1 MRMDFNNTVLAIELE
16 NLQRRENEMYHV
28 YSELLKGLH
37 NKEVK
42 EKIKFIRDQEL
53 GHTKMVT
60 NIISI
65 LFEYI
70 RKG

>member
-1 MRMDFNNTVLAIELE
+1 MDFNNTVLAIELE
-16 NLQRRENEMYHV
+16 SLQRRENEMYHV
-28 YSELLKGLH
+28 YSDLLKDLH

>member
-1 MRMDFNNTVLAIELE
+1 MNFNNSVLAIELE
-16 NLQRRENEMYHV
+16 NLQRRENEMYKV
-28 YSELLKGLH
+28 YSEMLKDLH
-37 NKEVK
+37 DEEIK
-42 EKIKFIRDQEL
+42 EKIRFIRKQEL

-65 LFEYI
+65 LFEYV

>member
-1 MRMDFNNTVLAIELE
+1 MNFNNTVLAIELE
-16 NLQRRENEMYHV
+16 NLQSRENEMYKI
-28 YSELLKGLH
+28 YSEMLKELH
-37 NKEVK
+37 DEEIKD
-42 EKIKFIRDQEL
+42 KIKFIKRQEL

-65 LFEYI
+65 LFEYV